1 MAFNGFGVFGK
12 SSMILTHYHHKAD
25 RPFQNLA
32 ALSDAA
38 ALAVIAD
45 LQSRSGAVYR
55 RFRDPVPYLAQR
67 RSTERWLR
75 EAFIQQGGRPQSA
88 YPHYFVVG
96 RSSWIEAGFEGEYGM
111 VQLPI
116 AAFPVETVSFTYTDS
131 MISHWLRSQTEQ
143 AFYHPEYH
151 GRVFG
156 LSGIHQVIATFGLP
170 GEAWRSTTGDDQ
182 SLAVASRYNL
192 FIEAQVWIKTTP
204 TMMPEAR

>member
-1 MAFNGFGVFGK
+1 
-12 SSMILTHYHHKAD
+12 MILTHYHHKAD
-25 RPFQNLA
+25 RPFRNLS

-55 RFRDPVPYLAQR
+55 RFRDPVQYLAQR
-67 RSTERWLR
+67 RSTECWLR

-116 AAFPVETVSFTYTDS
+116 EAFPTETVSFTYTDS

-143 AFYHPEYH
+143 EFYQPEYH
-151 GRVFG
+151 GQVFDRC
-156 LSGIHQVIATFGLP
+156 GISQIIDQLGLP
-170 GEAWRSTTGDDQ
+170 GEAGRSLPVADR
-182 SLAVASRYNL
+182 SSVVASRYNL
-192 FIEAQVWIKTTP
+192 FIEAQVWIKTTSKM
-204 TMMPEAR
+204 TPEAQ